1 MSFSE
6 STKSWSRVL
15 RHLPAMVAKLKGKN
29 VGSSQ
34 VARSLW
40 DIYSQRKNVEP
51 VKMKV
56 VDKELIFGTLQCIF
70 FALVCYFI
78 ILIFH

>member
-1 MSFSE
+1 MRFQ
-6 STKSWSRVL
+6 SRAARQVL
-15 RHLPAMVAKLKGKN
+15 AKVAKSRNKS

-34 VARSLW
+34 VARSHLI
-40 DIYSQRKNVEP
+40 IYSLKGGVYLKKLRF
-51 VKMKV
+51 MY
-56 VDKELIFGTLQCIF
+56 KELIIGTLQCIF

>member
-15 RHLPAMVAKLKGKN
+15 RHLHAMVAKSKGKN

-34 VARSLW
+34 VARSLSG
-40 DIYSQRKNVEP
+40 IYSQRKKVETA
-51 VKMKV
+51 KMKV
-56 VDKELIFGTLQCIF
+56 VDKELIIGTLQCIF

>member
-1 MSFSE
+1 MRFQSRAARQMLAKVARS
-6 STKSWSRVL
+6 KNWS
-15 RHLPAMVAKLKGKN
+15 

-34 VARSLW
+34 VARSLLV
-40 DIYSQRKNVEP
+40 IYSLKGGVFLKKLRF
-51 VKMKV
+51 MY
-56 VDKELIFGTLQCIF
+56 KELIFGTLQCIF

>member
-1 MSFSE
+1 MNFSE
-6 STKSWSRVL
+6 STRSWSRVM
-15 RHLPAMVAKLKGKN
+15 RHLPALVAKSKDKN

-34 VARSLW
+34 VARSLS

-56 VDKELIFGTLQCIF
+56 VDKELIIGTLQCIF